1 MDKGLVIKSTGSF
14 YSVKTEQGELI
25 NCKARGK
32 FRIKDI
38 KSTNPIAVGDWV
50 HYDYDEDNLLG
61 LIKKI
66 EPRRNYIIRKSINLS
81 HQSHII
87 ACNIDT
93 AYLVVTLSIPETTT
107 MFIDRFLIS
116 AEAYHIPV
124 TILFNKM
131 DMYQPSDLERVELYK
146 EMYTSIGY
154 SCLEVSA
161 ITGLNI
167 EELKQEMLGK
177 TTVFV
182 GHSGVGKSSLVKA
195 INSNI
200 NLKISEI
207 SNIHLTGKHTTTFAE
222 MFEWEKDSYIA
233 DTPGIK
239 AFGLIDFKKKE
250 ISHYFPEIFEASHD
264 CKFQN
269 CTHSHEPGCYVK
281 QAVKEGRISE
291 SRYYNYVMMLE
302 EDDSEK
308 FR

>member
-1 MDKGLVIKSTGSF
+1 MEKGLVIKSTGSF
-14 YSVKTEQGELI
+14 YSVKNEKGEI
-25 NCKARGK
+25 VNCKARGK
-32 FRIKDI
+32 FRIEGI
-38 KSTNPIAVGDWV
+38 KSTNPIAVGDLV
-50 HYDYDEDNLLG
+50 YYDYDYDNLIG

-66 EPRRNYIIRKSINLS
+66 EARKNYIIRKSINLS

-87 ACNIDT
+87 ACNIDI
-93 AYLVVTLSIPETTT
+93 AFLVVTLSIPETTT
-107 MFIDRFLIS
+107 MFIDRFLVS

-124 TILFNKM
+124 IILFNKM
-131 DMYQPSDLERVELYK
+131 DVYQNADVERVEAYK
-146 EMYTSIGY
+146 KMYSSVGY
-154 SCLEVSA
+154 PCMEVSA
-161 ITGLNI
+161 ISGLNI
-167 EELKQEMLGK
+167 EPLKQKMADK

-195 INSNI
+195 INTDI

-222 MFEWEKDSYIA
+222 MFEWKKDSYIA

-239 AFGLIDFKKKE
+239 AFGLIDFKKEE
-250 ISHYFPEIFEASHD
+250 ISHFFPEIFKVSHD

-269 CTHSHEPGCYVK
+269 CTHSHEPGCSVK
-281 QAVKEGRISE
+281 QAVKKGIISE

-302 EDDSEK
+302 EDRSEK